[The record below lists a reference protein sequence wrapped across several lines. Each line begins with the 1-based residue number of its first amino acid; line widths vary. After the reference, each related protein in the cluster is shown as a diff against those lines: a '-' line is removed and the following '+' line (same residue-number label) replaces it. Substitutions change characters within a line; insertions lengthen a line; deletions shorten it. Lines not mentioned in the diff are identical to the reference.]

1 MYLKYNIIFLLYFIF
16 LIHKSAIIKVEVIFE
31 MRAGKA
37 LKLLQVSRSTLTRY
51 RRKGYIRYT
60 LLPTGQFLYNDD
72 DVYRM
77 INKNMDHRY
86 IIAYSRVSTYHQKKD
101 LKTQAKELE
110 EYCQLKGYHLDQEYS
125 EIGSGL
131 TFNRRKQFFKM
142 LDLIVEGKVEAVII
156 THKDRLSR
164 VAFNMFEHLFA
175 QFSTK
180 IIVVDDQL
188 NPKTDEQELFSE
200 IISLLHCFAMR
211 NYSSRQHLKK
221 QLSKKVTENAA
232 DQEKIKKNQ
241 AKGVS

>member
-1 MYLKYNIIFLLYFIF
+1 M
-16 LIHKSAIIKVEVIFE
+16 IFE

-131 TFNRRKQFFKM
+131 TFDRRKQFFKM

-200 IISLLHCFAMR
+200 IISLLHCFGMIS
-211 NYSSRQHLKK
+211 YSSRQQLKSNY
-221 QLSKKVTENAA
+221 QRR
-232 DQEKIKKNQ
+232 
-241 AKGVS
+241 